1 LTETST
7 LVQDVEPVPASAP
20 AEVRTTPES
29 TDALGF
35 DAAVRGLAELAA
47 HRSENNPLTMAL
59 LGPAGSGKSFALGRL
74 LDFAQAFSRSASP
87 DSPFAPNVVI
97 ARVDASAGAEP
108 AVTLAAGVYEAMRA
122 TGGNNA
128 ALAEEAVASGADPV
142 DAVRVASE
150 RLIELRRRLDG
161 ERQTLR
167 ELSGRRAR
175 LAETVLYQAGGSRI
189 DSWARANRGRIE
201 SRLRAF
207 GFESG
212 DPVAT
217 YKDLVRDVSD
227 NRSLAARAGAFLH
240 AMWAFRGQARLL
252 VLAVVLVIIAW
263 ALGLAND
270 TRGAWIGWIGEQGE
284 LGQSTAAWLRAQVG
298 VLSGLR
304 TLSMWAA
311 LGCVVL
317 NIGRA
322 SRFVSP
328 LLRGVAL
335 LEADTEAGQREID
348 SMIGNQTR
356 LVDDLAAQAD
366 AQARRTEEAERRAA
380 SGGSV
385 QRHDDASPFE
395 VAESEAR
402 RQARR
407 FLQTVAQEAARGA
420 GPDRV
425 IVAIDD
431 LDALSPAKAAA
442 FLDEAALLLARSPF
456 IVVFAADAERL
467 AQGWGPDGAS
477 RLARRAQIGVRI
489 DAASSKDYAHLVR
502 RLLAPREA
510 AAATADHDA
519 KTSIWDQPVSAEE
532 TELLQKLAPLAGRSP
547 GAVAQFITVYRL
559 ARTRAAS
566 WPALA
571 FALALDIGGT
581 DDERASIAKALESAD
596 ADAAFEPAGQP
607 PRIADALAAARA
619 REAGG
624 LKTKQLREASAI
636 AAAHSLAVR

>member
-1 LTETST
+1 MTETST

-35 DAAVRGLAELAA
+35 DAAVRGLAEFAA

-74 LDFAQAFSRSASP
+74 LDFAQAFSRSAGP

-227 NRSLAARAGAFLH
+227 NRSLAGRAGAFLH

-252 VLAVVLVIIAW
+252 VLAVVLVLIAW

-284 LGQSTAAWLRAQVG
+284 LGQSTAAWLRAQIG

-317 NIGRA
+317 NIWRA

-380 SGGSV
+380 AGGSV
-385 QRHDDASPFE
+385 HRHDDASPFE

-407 FLQTVAQEAARGA
+407 FLHTVAQEAARGA

-467 AQGWGPDGAS
+467 AQGWGPNGAS

-607 PRIADALAAARA
+607 PRIADALAAAQA

-624 LKTKQLREASAI
+624 LRTKQLREASAI